1 MTKYVVNR
9 LLRGFLSVAIMVVI
23 VMVMIFTL
31 MDRQLIFAS
40 DPLFSKKTFNA
51 KETYMYSKWEEYG
64 YLDYVTYA
72 DYLLQLPRTA
82 PSPRKPGQMPS
93 SWGAPRTKTPS

>member
-51 KETYMYSKWEEYG
+51 KETYMYSKGKNAKKYRKGEEYG
-64 YLDYVTYA
+64 
-72 DYLLQLPRTA
+72 
-82 PSPRKPGQMPS
+82 S
-93 SWGAPRTKTPS
+93 